1 MTALRGVIFRCGIAC
16 LPLLAVVLLCV
27 AMFSGLG
34 RHKAATPALSL
45 TMPLFPRAEAS
56 ELDTPKTQKVVKAAF
71 ERLEITHAT
80 IRVPD

>member
-34 RHKAATPALSL
+34 RHKATPVLSL
-45 TMPLFPRAEAS
+45 PNPLFPRAEAS
-56 ELDTPKTQKVVKAAF
+56 ELETSKPQKIVKAAF